1 MTCRAYHAR
10 ERHRTHRHEDARKNC
25 CASRGAHSFRTP
37 GAWAVGALAA
47 MSLSSGLLFT
57 DQFQVKEINKKLLPN
72 IHSVEVEEA
81 NGSLVID
88 SSNID

>member
-1 MTCRAYHAR
+1 MSRFTLTHAR
-10 ERHRTHRHEDARKNC
+10 TLARSLVERHRHEDARKNC

-57 DQFQVKEINKKLLPN
+57 DQFQVKEINKKFDKG
-72 IHSVEVEEA
+72 A
-81 NGSLVID
+81 QK
-88 SSNID
+88 